1 MKRHIATG
9 LVLVF
14 AFFMASAVCAGVM
27 RVLGDIVTGFGLS
40 EEVLA
45 WICCGVISIGAALL
59 FLDGGIRWSVK
70 LLSRI

>member
-9 LVLVF
+9 VVLMF
-14 AFFMASAVCAGVM
+14 AFFMAGAVCAGVM
-27 RVLGDIVTGFGLS
+27 RVLADIVTGFGLK

-45 WICCGVISIGAALL
+45 WIVCGIVSVGAALL
-59 FLDGGIRWSVK
+59 FLDGGIRWSIK